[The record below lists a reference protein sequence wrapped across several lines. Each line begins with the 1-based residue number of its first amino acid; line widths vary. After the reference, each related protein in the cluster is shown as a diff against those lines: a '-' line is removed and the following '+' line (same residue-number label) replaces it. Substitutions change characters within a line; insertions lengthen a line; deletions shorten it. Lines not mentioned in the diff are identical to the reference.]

1 MQAMMLFQQA
11 KNRAKATQDR
21 AKAAQDEA
29 KVANKVALQAEKDN
43 DVAQKEVQELQR
55 VMEPKRARTHPATS
69 DDDEECEK
77 QSCDDWD
84 LPDHRREAT
93 RIQNRRSIP
102 LGSRGE
108 VPTPQE
114 GKAGPLE
121 HSRLGLVGWIV
132 LPGQGI
138 KNRETRVAEWVTKAL
153 PLVKAGVWGCVQ
165 ARAQWSTEE
174 DTHMRPGHHWLCE
187 FGDAGNGTSC
197 ERQFNL
203 DHRRCED
210 YRGTR
215 FYNKDSALVIK
226 RWLNR
231 VEEDAS
237 GLTFQEWTPDVDTS
251 RPPVAMLINSSELRA
266 AGFKLKEVF
275 PPALE
280 AAARVRTRGA
290 GLRSLEGMGPKRFVL
305 SVDDDTEFRSR
316 CE

>member
-1 MQAMMLFQQA
+1 M
-11 KNRAKATQDR
+11 
-21 AKAAQDEA
+21 
-29 KVANKVALQAEKDN
+29 
-43 DVAQKEVQELQR
+43 
-55 VMEPKRARTHPATS
+55 
-69 DDDEECEK
+69 
-77 QSCDDWD
+77 
-84 LPDHRREAT
+84 
-93 RIQNRRSIP
+93 
-102 LGSRGE
+102 
-108 VPTPQE
+108 
-114 GKAGPLE
+114 
-121 HSRLGLVGWIV
+121 

-138 KNRETRVAEWVTKAL
+138 KNREARVAEWVAKAL
-153 PLVKAGVWGCVQ
+153 PLVKPGVWGCVQ
-165 ARAQWSTEE
+165 VRAQWSTEE
-174 DTHMRPGHHWLCE
+174 DAHMRPGHHWLCE

-203 DHRRCED
+203 GHRKCED

-266 AGFKLKEVF
+266 AGFKLKEVL

-280 AAARVRTRGA
+280 AAARVRTRGS